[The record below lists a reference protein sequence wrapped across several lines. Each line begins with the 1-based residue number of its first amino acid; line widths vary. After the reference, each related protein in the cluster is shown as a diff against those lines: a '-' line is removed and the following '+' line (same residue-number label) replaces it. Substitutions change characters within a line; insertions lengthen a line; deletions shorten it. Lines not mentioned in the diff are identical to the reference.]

1 MHQQTLNLHEL
12 VSLMDVAW
20 LSIESIVSYYWQWEQ
35 SLVMELQ
42 SSSLLHCQHYYLLGM
57 SSTCVCI
64 CLMEGCVLYTSRQ
77 DDYASPGHMAMHIS
91 CCRCDISQKHANIF
105 PSISQSVNCV
115 NCICC
120 VSSIS
125 DVEFL
130 WCEVVSDWDSLNWV
144 IAWDVTTLSFTC
156 SGLSLQTCLV
166 DKWFAS
172 IVSFASFGCLQ
183 VNVLFGCFKEGLYSA
198 STSSMTRSWWVQLL
212 WINSVDSSPSC
223 NCSILEPGPCVGGG
237 NFGSKFA
244 GFTASFILVNW
255 WIRQLNFVKLCQ
267 LCHLFAMMSVPVADG
282 SLPIVVMA
290 PGVIQEAC
298 LIDWSAFWVVC
309 PLYKIDKVLLVGS
322 ELLAGHCIS
331 WAGSSGEMAK
341 VQGEPWFK

>member
-1 MHQQTLNLHEL
+1 MHQQTLNWHEL

-20 LSIESIVSYYWQWEQ
+20 LSYWQWEQ

-42 SSSLLHCQHYYLLGM
+42 SSSLLHCQHYYLFGM

-64 CLMEGCVLYTSRQ
+64 CPGCMNIYPRQ
-77 DDYASPGHMAMHIS
+77 DASPGHMAMHIS

-166 DKWFAS
+166 DK
-172 IVSFASFGCLQ
+172 
-183 VNVLFGCFKEGLYSA
+183 
-198 STSSMTRSWWVQLL
+198 
-212 WINSVDSSPSC
+212 
-223 NCSILEPGPCVGGG
+223 
-237 NFGSKFA
+237 
-244 GFTASFILVNW
+244 
-255 WIRQLNFVKLCQ
+255 
-267 LCHLFAMMSVPVADG
+267 
-282 SLPIVVMA
+282 
-290 PGVIQEAC
+290 
-298 LIDWSAFWVVC
+298 
-309 PLYKIDKVLLVGS
+309 
-322 ELLAGHCIS
+322 
-331 WAGSSGEMAK
+331 
-341 VQGEPWFK
+341 

>member
-1 MHQQTLNLHEL
+1 MKNEKVKNEKVKWFILDWKVLKVMHQQTLNLHEL

-255 WIRQLNFVKLCQ
+255 WISWILSSCVNCVIC
-267 LCHLFAMMSVPVADG
+267 
-282 SLPIVVMA
+282 LPWCRFLLLMA
-290 PGVIQEAC
+290 PFRLWSWPPVSFRRHVWLIGVR
-298 LIDWSAFWVVC
+298 
-309 PLYKIDKVLLVGS
+309 S
-322 ELLAGHCIS
+322 ELCVHYI
-331 WAGSSGEMAK
+331 K
-341 VQGEPWFK
+341 

>member
-1 MHQQTLNLHEL
+1 MKNEKVKNEKVKWFILDWKVLKVMHQQTLNLHEL

-156 SGLSLQTCLV
+156 SGLSLQTLSRWQMICV
-166 DKWFAS
+166 NCVICVIWMFAGQCFVWMFQRRGCIARQLHQWQGAGEFNYCESIQWTQVQAATVQFLNRGHVWVVAILAQNLQDLLHHSFWSIGGSVEFCQAVS
-172 IVSFASFGCLQ
+172 IVSF
-183 VNVLFGCFKEGLYSA
+183 V
-198 STSSMTRSWWVQLL
+198 
-212 WINSVDSSPSC
+212 
-223 NCSILEPGPCVGGG
+223 
-237 NFGSKFA
+237 
-244 GFTASFILVNW
+244 
-255 WIRQLNFVKLCQ
+255 
-267 LCHLFAMMSVPVADG
+267 CHD
-282 SLPIVVMA
+282 
-290 PGVIQEAC
+290 
-298 LIDWSAFWVVC
+298 
-309 PLYKIDKVLLVGS
+309 VGS
-322 ELLAGHCIS
+322 CCWWLPSDCGHGPRCH
-331 WAGSSGEMAK
+331 SGGMFDWLEC
-341 VQGEPWFK
+341 VLSCVSII

>member
-1 MHQQTLNLHEL
+1 MWHGQ
-12 VSLMDVAW
+12 W

-64 CLMEGCVLYTSRQ
+64 CPWKDVCYTHLVR
-77 DDYASPGHMAMHIS
+77 MIMHPQVTWQCIFPVADVIS
-91 CCRCDISQKHANIF
+91 HKHANIF

-156 SGLSLQTCLV
+156 SGLSL
-166 DKWFAS
+166 
-172 IVSFASFGCLQ
+172 
-183 VNVLFGCFKEGLYSA
+183 
-198 STSSMTRSWWVQLL
+198 
-212 WINSVDSSPSC
+212 
-223 NCSILEPGPCVGGG
+223 
-237 NFGSKFA
+237 
-244 GFTASFILVNW
+244 
-255 WIRQLNFVKLCQ
+255 
-267 LCHLFAMMSVPVADG
+267 
-282 SLPIVVMA
+282 
-290 PGVIQEAC
+290 
-298 LIDWSAFWVVC
+298 
-309 PLYKIDKVLLVGS
+309 
-322 ELLAGHCIS
+322 
-331 WAGSSGEMAK
+331 
-341 VQGEPWFK
+341 

>member
-1 MHQQTLNLHEL
+1 MKNEKVKNEKVKWFILDWKILKVMHQQTLNLHEL

-20 LSIESIVSYYWQWEQ
+20 LSIESILSYYWQWEQ

-64 CLMEGCVLYTSRQ
+64 CLMEGCVLYTSHQ

-125 DVEFL
+125 DVECL

-183 VNVLFGCFKEGLYSA
+183 VNVLFGCFKEGLQ
-198 STSSMTRSWWVQLL
+198 RVNFIQ
-212 WINSVDSSPSC
+212 
-223 NCSILEPGPCVGGG
+223 GGG
-237 NFGSKFA
+237 PRISLTSTFGKVI
-244 GFTASFILVNW
+244 FILKSDLVNW
-255 WIRQLNFVKLCQ
+255 VNCSFCSTHPGLYLLFSSCANASIKLCERTDEWKECQ
-267 LCHLFAMMSVPVADG
+267 R
-282 SLPIVVMA
+282 
-290 PGVIQEAC
+290 Q
-298 LIDWSAFWVVC
+298 
-309 PLYKIDKVLLVGS
+309 
-322 ELLAGHCIS
+322 
-331 WAGSSGEMAK
+331 
-341 VQGEPWFK
+341 